1 MPRYVAL
8 LRGINVGGH
17 RVKMDALR
25 ELFVELELANVAT
38 FIASGNVLFDTD
50 TTDLAAL
57 ERKVEAHLR
66 KSLGYEVATFIRS
79 GPELAAVAAHR
90 PFPAVETENESHS
103 LYVLFLQ
110 EPLAEAARAK
120 VEALR
125 TELDEFHLH
134 GRELYW
140 LVRGK
145 LTASLVPGPLLAK
158 ASDQAPSTA
167 RNITTVRKLAE
178 LLANAERT

>member
-1 MPRYVAL
+1 
-8 LRGINVGGH
+8 
-17 RVKMDALR
+17 MDALR
-25 ELFVELELANVAT
+25 ELFVELGLDNVAT
-38 FIASGNVLFDTD
+38 FIASGNVLFDTEAAD
-50 TTDLAAL
+50 RGDLAAL

-66 KSLGYEVATFIRS
+66 QSLGYEVATFIRS

-90 PFPAVETENESHS
+90 PFPAAETENESHS

-125 TELDEFHLH
+125 TELDEFHVH

-145 LTASLVPGPLLAK
+145 LTDSLVPGPLLAK
-158 ASDQAPSTA
+158 ASEKAPSTA
-167 RNITTVRKLAE
+167 RNITTVRKLAD
-178 LLANAERT
+178 LLAAAADA